1 MHYSS
6 LILEG
11 ENEIKQMKKDI
22 RTSYGLIKD
31 IEYRKE
37 LAIKEREKEQQKQN
51 ISNEKE
57 EQKQSVKKK

>member
-11 ENEIKQMKKDI
+11 EKEIKQMKKEL

-51 ISNEKE
+51 RNNEKE
-57 EQKQSVKKK
+57 EQRQAVKKK